1 MTGRLQ
7 QSEGADHVGLDKRG
21 RAING
26 TVHMTFCRQVHHD
39 IRAEL
44 AELGRHSCG
53 IGDISL
59 GKRVAFAP
67 GHRRQGFEVA
77 GIGQAVH
84 HMDFIP
90 GIFNDMTNHS

>member
-7 QSEGADHVGLDKRG
+7 QSEGADHVGLDEG
-21 RAING
+21 CRAING
-26 TVHMTFCRQVHHD
+26 TVHMAFCRQVHHD

-44 AELGRHSCG
+44 AELGGHGSSIR
-53 IGDISL
+53 DISL

-77 GIGQAVH
+77 GVGQAVH
-84 HMDFIP
+84 HSDFILVFSM
-90 GIFNDMTNHS
+90 I